1 MSANEQLTTTAPVG
15 RDSVEP
21 QLEQS
26 EASAASVSSG
36 ITPRQEACFA
46 RASYVGKWDSTES
59 HPTASRRSL
68 VLAQSWV
75 PFSVSQREPAGV
87 RQSALCAAQAFSLL
101 SSELATRRVES
112 KQLTA

>member
-1 MSANEQLTTTAPVG
+1 MTIPVG
-15 RDSVEP
+15 RDAVDP
-21 QLEQS
+21 QLEQT
-26 EASAASVSSG
+26 AASVSIG
-36 ITPRQEACFA
+36 ITPSQEARFA
-46 RASYVGKWDSTES
+46 RASYVGKWGSTES

-75 PFSVSQREPAGV
+75 PFSVSQREPVGV
-87 RQSALCAAQAFSLL
+87 RQSALRAAQAFSLL